1 MHCGPPNRPKTSSD
15 IRKLPAMATPIKIA
29 LDWTPNTNH
38 AGFYVAKAQGLYAKA
53 GLDVSFISPHS
64 GEVRWEQSVVGGG
77 GGRRHAWRAGRAAPR

>member
-1 MHCGPPNRPKTSSD
+1 
-15 IRKLPAMATPIKIA
+15 MATSVKIA

-64 GEVRWEQSVVGGG
+64 GEVRLIRSRLG
-77 GGRRHAWRAGRAAPR
+77 